1 MNAPARRTQRERRE
15 STIQKLLNATIE
27 CLVEH
32 GYRDTSI
39 GRISTAAG
47 VSHGGL
53 FRHFSSRTALIA
65 AATDEIGLQHIGR
78 LEQRLTDAPPLPEM
92 LEALVA
98 YFRQA
103 TRDPLSCA
111 WREVMVAARSDTELR
126 EAVAPAVQRFEGAV
140 MRISA
145 QVSGATTDDGAFGTL
160 VLSLLHMFDSE
171 ATTAVI
177 FANEE
182 LERIR
187 HRWAVG
193 LLRNALHG
201 AKTSSA

>member
-1 MNAPARRTQRERRE
+1 MNAPARRTQQERRE
-15 STIQKLLNATIE
+15 STIQKLLDATIG

-39 GRISTAAG
+39 GRICEAAS

-65 AATDEIGLQHIGR
+65 AATDEIGLRHIGR
-78 LEQRLTDAPPLPEM
+78 LEHRLTDAPPLPDM
-92 LEALVA
+92 LDALVG

-111 WREVMVAARSDTELR
+111 WREVMVAARSDAELR
-126 EAVAPAVQRFEGAV
+126 EAVAPAVQRFEDAV
-140 MRISA
+140 MRIS
-145 QVSGATTDDGAFGTL
+145 SELLGRSTDDRVFGTL

-171 ATTAVI
+171 ATTTVI
-177 FANEE
+177 FESPE
-182 LERIR
+182 IERIR
-187 HRWAVG
+187 HDWAVD
-193 LLRNALHG
+193 LLRNALTPHG
-201 AKTSSA
+201 V